1 MCRWIPVVVVVT
13 LGVVAAGCARPSL
26 YRNWGVQLAEMPR
39 HDGRL
44 QDVSLLLG
52 SPPTRCEQVDHP
64 APVIGIV
71 VNRLE
76 PVIDSVTPRSPAAEA
91 GLRPGDKISA
101 VGGQT
106 ISKPEQLAPAI
117 RMHGREGEPLRVET
131 TRGTMSVIPRVP
143 KAEQCYWELRAGEIA
158 RAGGAA
164 YVNQWGG
171 SAGASSSAYQRFFRA
186 SCRIHD
192 GFVVGCQA
200 NWQE

>member
-1 MCRWIPVVVVVT
+1 MLRSIHVVVLLI
-13 LGVVAAGCARPSL
+13 LGVLAAGCGSSL
-26 YRNWGVQLAEMPR
+26 YRSWGGQLAEMPR
-39 HDGRL
+39 HNGRL
-44 QDVSLLLG
+44 EDVSLLLG

-64 APVIGIV
+64 APVIGIG
-71 VNRLE
+71 VNRRE
-76 PVIDSVTPRSPAAEA
+76 PVIDSVIPGSPAAEA

-101 VGGQT
+101 VAGQA
-106 ISKPEQLAPAI
+106 ISKPEQLASVV
-117 RMHGREGEPLRVET
+117 RTHGREGEALSFET
-131 TRGTMSVIPRVP
+131 NRGAMSVMPKIPR
-143 KAEQCYWELRAGEIA
+143 AEQCYWELRSGEVA

-171 SAGASSSAYQRFFRA
+171 AAGASSSAYQRFFRA